1 MPKQRDTHG
10 IDNNNR
16 RDTSIGGYIRDRRD
30 VNMHDHSNSRDVNIC
45 MNTYHGKPTKM

>member
-10 IDNNNR
+10 MDNNNS

-45 MNTYHGKPTKM
+45 MNTYH